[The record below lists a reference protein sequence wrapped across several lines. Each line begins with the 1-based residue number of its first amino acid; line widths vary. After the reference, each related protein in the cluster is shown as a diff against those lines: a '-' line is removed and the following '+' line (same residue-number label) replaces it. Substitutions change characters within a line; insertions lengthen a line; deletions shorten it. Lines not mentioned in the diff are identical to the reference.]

1 MAQLNKERGRR
12 VFDFNVR
19 DKRGQTPLHYAVEK
33 QDHDMFLALIR
44 DEWVDPHAHD
54 TEEF

>member
-1 MAQLNKERGRR
+1 MALLNKQIGRR

-33 QDHDMFLALIR
+33 
-44 DEWVDPHAHD
+44 
-54 TEEF
+54 